1 MKKNYLLR
9 GSIALA
15 ALSLFLM
22 RPVQARWLIRGDCSG
37 SVKDG
42 RTNEK
47 VAYLNDESN
56 GFTTIE
62 AALAAATNAG
72 GGKVVVI
79 PGDEARVITKNCVIT
94 NGVELVL
101 PYYTSDKDHTLVTW
115 FNDGGDSHKFD
126 TGGLDNNNHQSPL
139 FCDSKMILADN
150 VSRTIQSGG
159 ILNINGR
166 VGGVMGGYATG
177 HTFMR
182 YAEFQ
187 RSTGSHLEVE
197 SGGTLYSWGYIRE
210 VVKSGSSYEYYSGNG
225 SNSSSIHI
233 KGGKVYEPF
242 VIYDWRGGK
251 ASVSI
256 AVGNNP
262 GGTAQTLEDALKFAA
277 KTREIFPMHQFD
289 CPNISPIMNLTDKG
303 ALYGRLSLYVDNKV
317 TTEVKP
323 ILASENGLL
332 NYSRGTLS
340 WKFNFNDSN
349 PSSPSYTSLGSHKT
363 SIQFNQSKGTV
374 GSLAVTLKFTLVDDE
389 DPNED
394 PIDVDADIK
403 TSDFFLP
410 IGKQFDIRL
419 IDSDFEVS
427 NKIMFLPDSSLTI
440 DSSSTCDVTS
450 SFAAFYSPDDNNTSS
465 GDANIVNNG
474 TRKFKCTK
482 SWSWFRYSYSLFG
495 GKISGSGSISYYGDE
510 SYTDNH
516 HASLKSNW
524 SGEVK
529 EYKFHIQKV

>member
-126 TGGLDNNNHQSPL
+126 TGGLDNNDHQSPL

-374 GSLAVTLKFTLVDDE
+374 GSLAVTLKFTLVN
-389 DPNED
+389 NED
-394 PIDVDADIK
+394 KPVSIDADIK

-440 DSSSTCDVTS
+440 DSGSTCDVTS

-465 GDANIVNNG
+465 GNANIVNNG

-482 SWSWFRYSYSLFG
+482 SGIWPFYSYSLFG
-495 GKISGSGSISYYGDE
+495 GKISGGGSISYYGDE
-510 SYTDNH
+510 SYTDDH